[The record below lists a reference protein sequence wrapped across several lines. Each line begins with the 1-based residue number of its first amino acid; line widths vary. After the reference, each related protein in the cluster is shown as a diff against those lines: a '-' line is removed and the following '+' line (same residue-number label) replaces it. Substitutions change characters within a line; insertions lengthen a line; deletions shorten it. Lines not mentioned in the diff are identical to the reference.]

1 MLLAMS
7 PAVAYTAGYPLILKA
22 LIDDAIVP
30 RQGAVAVALLAGLA
44 SLLVLT
50 WVGDVLHQYLVARL
64 VADLGNALRLRV
76 FQHLQD
82 LEVRAYGRFDGG
94 DILARC
100 VAGAEAIEQALSL
113 MFSSLLAQVLTIVVG
128 SAILVLIEARLAVL
142 CLLLMPLVYIG
153 PRLVGRRVEQASVV
167 RQTDAARLVGL
178 LQENLATQ
186 LVVKAFG
193 LRDVEQQRFQA
204 DLTRFWLS
212 SVRFGFLSSLL
223 VSTLWRSGAV
233 LLVVCLSVGS
243 FLALQG
249 QLSVGALVGFFELL
263 WWMVAAFQS
272 LADAVPP
279 FQTAATAQR
288 RLDELL
294 DQPVE
299 AVAAQASARVQ
310 PLEQE
315 IRFEDVSFRYAD
327 GSPALERVSLALE
340 ANRSIALVGP
350 SGSGKSTLLNMLLR
364 FYEPSSGRITLD
376 GTELR
381 SATVAALRQQIG
393 VVFQESLFDTSIREN
408 IRLGRPAASDA
419 QVEGAARDA
428 ELHAAVLALPDGY
441 DTRVGERG
449 GRLSGGQ
456 RQRLALAR
464 ALVREP
470 RLLLLDEATS
480 ALDPLTEA
488 SINATLNR
496 LTGRCTIISATHRL
510 ATVTSYDQIF
520 VLQQGRLVE
529 HGRHD
534 QLMATGGL
542 YAQLWAR
549 QDGFV
554 ASDDGLHARVE
565 TSRLRSIPLF
575 AELDDGSLAAIADRF
590 ITEWFD
596 ADETVC
602 VEGEI
607 GQRFYL
613 LVRGSVEVLKRVDD
627 GPPQRLVILDDGEF
641 FGEIALLEAVPRTA
655 TVRTRTRCQ
664 LLTLDRQQFENL
676 LRVAPDLRR
685 AFERTAARRHAELDE
700 FVARLGRD
708 RSPRPD
714 SIRAT
719 ADPFAE
725 VESLGDA

>member
-1 MLLAMS
+1 MRIPGIWGFVRACARLVTPHWRQILVVLLAMS

-30 RQGAVAVALLAGLA
+30 GRGEIAVALLAGLVG
-44 SLLVLT
+44 LLVLT
-50 WVGDVLHQYLVARL
+50 WAGDVLHQYLVARL
-64 VADLGNALRLRV
+64 VADLGNGAAPARLQPLRSSRCAPTRV
-76 FQHLQD
+76 SMAATSCPAASPAQRRSSRRSACFLQLVGPGAD
-82 LEVRAYGRFDGG
+82 DRGRQRHP
-94 DILARC
+94 L
-100 VAGAEAIEQALSL
+100 
-113 MFSSLLAQVLTIVVG
+113 
-128 SAILVLIEARLAVL
+128 LIEWRLAAL

-153 PRLVGRRVEQASVV
+153 PRLVGRRVEQASFV
-167 RQTDAARLVGL
+167 RQTDAARLVGV

-193 LRDVEQQRFQA
+193 LRDVARQRFQA
-204 DLTRFWLS
+204 DLAHYWQS

-249 QLSVGALVGFFELL
+249 QLSVGALVAFFELL

-294 DQPVE
+294 AQPIE
-299 AVAAQASARVQ
+299 AISARTSDQVT

-315 IRFEDVSFRYAD
+315 IRFDAVSFSYAD
-327 GSPALERVSLALE
+327 GSPALERVSLALQ

-350 SGSGKSTLLNMLLR
+350 SGSGKSTLLSMLLR
-364 FYEPSSGRITLD
+364 FYEPTSGRITLD
-376 GTELR
+376 GAELR
-381 SATVAALRQQIG
+381 SATAASLRQQIG
-393 VVFQESLFDTSIREN
+393 VVFQESLLFDASIREN
-408 IRLGRPAASDA
+408 IRLGRPAASDDEVERAA
-419 QVEGAARDA
+419 QAA
-428 ELHAAVLALPDGY
+428 ELHQAILGLPDGY

-488 SINATLNR
+488 SISATLSR
-496 LTGRCTIISATHRL
+496 LAGRCTIISATHRL

-520 VLQQGRLVE
+520 VLEQGRLVE
-529 HGRHD
+529 HGRHE
-534 QLMATGGL
+534 QLVRAGGL

-575 AELDDGSLAAIADRF
+575 AELDDASLAAIADRF
-590 ITEWFD
+590 ITEWFE
-596 ADETVC
+596 A
-602 VEGEI
+602 EG
-607 GQRFYL
+607 
-613 LVRGSVEVLKRVDD
+613 D
-627 GPPQRLVILDDGEF
+627 RLCG
-641 FGEIALLEAVPRTA
+641 G
-655 TVRTRTRCQ
+655 
-664 LLTLDRQQFENL
+664 
-676 LRVAPDLRR
+676 
-685 AFERTAARRHAELDE
+685 
-700 FVARLGRD
+700 
-708 RSPRPD
+708 
-714 SIRAT
+714 
-719 ADPFAE
+719 
-725 VESLGDA
+725 